1 MFISVPLYG
10 YSCKQL
16 STNNHVLYT
25 GINYS
30 NIIEVVMIM
39 VRERGGE
46 VMGRRKGIYVRINNN
61 FILN

>member
-1 MFISVPLYG
+1 
-10 YSCKQL
+10 
-16 STNNHVLYT
+16 
-25 GINYS
+25 
-30 NIIEVVMIM
+30 M